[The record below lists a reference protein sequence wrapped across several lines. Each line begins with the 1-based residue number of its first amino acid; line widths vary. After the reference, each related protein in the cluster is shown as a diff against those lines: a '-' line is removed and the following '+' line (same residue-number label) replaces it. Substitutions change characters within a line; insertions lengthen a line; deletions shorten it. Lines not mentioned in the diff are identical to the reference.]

1 MFIIKQNDREK
12 NDKIH
17 DENNIFDKKQWK
29 WTINLI
35 NVRNLK

>member
-17 DENNIFDKKQWK
+17 DDNNIFEKKPMKMNNKLDQY
-29 WTINLI
+29 T
-35 NVRNLK
+35 